1 MNTFPR
7 LFVYEVCKRT
17 GPAVNEFYCYAIYS
31 SKTHHII
38 CCFKEKDQRAARKT
52 CDNFIGTLTYSDEV
66 SIVVWRD
73 WPILLWS
80 DELTEQAM
88 VEKIRKR
95 EVSS

>member
-1 MNTFPR
+1 MSIFPR
-7 LFVYEVCKRT
+7 LFVYEVYERT
-17 GPAVNEFYCYAIYS
+17 GPAVNEFYCYVIYS
-31 SKTHHII
+31 SKTHHI
-38 CCFKEKDQRAARKT
+38 
-52 CDNFIGTLTYSDEV
+52 
-66 SIVVWRD
+66 IVVWRD

>member
-1 MNTFPR
+1 MSIFPR
-7 LFVYEVCKRT
+7 LFVYEVYKRT
-17 GPAVNEFYCYAIYS
+17 GPAVNEFYCYVIYS

-38 CCFKEKDQRAARKT
+38 HYFKEKDQRTARKA
-52 CDNFIGTLTYSDEV
+52 CDNFISAMTYSDEAP
-66 SIVVWRD
+66 IIVWRD

-88 VEKIRKR
+88 IEKIRKR